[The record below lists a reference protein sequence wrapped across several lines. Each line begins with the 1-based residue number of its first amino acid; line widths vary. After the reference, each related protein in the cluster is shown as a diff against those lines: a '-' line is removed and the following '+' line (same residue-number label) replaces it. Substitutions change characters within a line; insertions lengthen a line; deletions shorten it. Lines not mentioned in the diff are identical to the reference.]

1 MSFGQWMDEYASL
14 IQFICIVLFV
24 GYSVM
29 AKRKVNG
36 RRERP
41 EPSAGKFLLY
51 LIAAVVCG
59 GIAWF
64 CFLYVRDHHGDY
76 ANYLMIIGVL
86 ASLPFAA
93 GFLLG
98 AVIEGLRVVFRR

>member
-1 MSFGQWMDEYASL
+1 MGFGQWMDEYGST
-14 IQFICIVLFV
+14 IQLVGIVLAV

-29 AKRKVNG
+29 ARRKVNG

-41 EPSAGKFLLY
+41 EPSAARFFLY
-51 LIAAVVCG
+51 LIAAVVCS

-64 CFLYVRDHHGDY
+64 CFQYLRDHHGDY
-76 ANYLMIIGVL
+76 ANYLMIIGLL

-98 AVIEGLRVVFRR
+98 ALLEGLRVVLRR